1 MWSLPFENA
10 GPIRVAKAIYKIK
23 RPTSVMLRSDRSNDV
38 TSFMK
43 ATESATRKN
52 NLMPMSN
59 ASMQGKHRSMSSM
72 AMTRYAS
79 ASYLKITESK
89 IGKL

>member
-1 MWSLPFENA
+1 MWSHPFENT
-10 GPIRVAKAIYKIK
+10 GPIRVAKTIYKIK

-38 TSFMK
+38 TSYMK
-43 ATESATRKN
+43 ATESAARKN

-59 ASMQGKHRSMSSM
+59 TPMHGKPRSVSSM

-79 ASYLKITESK
+79 ASYLKMTESK